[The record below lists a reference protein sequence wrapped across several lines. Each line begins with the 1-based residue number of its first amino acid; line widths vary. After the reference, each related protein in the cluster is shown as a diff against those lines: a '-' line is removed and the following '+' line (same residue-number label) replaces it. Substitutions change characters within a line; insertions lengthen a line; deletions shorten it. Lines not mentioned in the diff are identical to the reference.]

1 MLLDALRDFE
11 WLNEPLDVNFEEA
24 GMRVLTHNKTDRQE
38 AFSSRAGKHEEHM
51 ASFLPM
57 IAIYESVKFLS

>member
-24 GMRVLTHNKTDRQE
+24 GMRVLTHNKTDFWAVGAPPFRQRQR
-38 AFSSRAGKHEEHM
+38 AF
-51 ASFLPM
+51 FLCP
-57 IAIYESVKFLS
+57 A

>member
-1 MLLDALRDFE
+1 MTQYK
-11 WLNEPLDVNFEEA
+11 VN
-24 GMRVLTHNKTDRQE
+24 RQE

>member
-24 GMRVLTHNKTDRQE
+24 GMRVLTHNKTDFWQSCTTVS
-38 AFSSRAGKHEEHM
+38 AKTMGIFSMPGVK
-51 ASFLPM
+51 
-57 IAIYESVKFLS
+57 AILLSG

>member
-24 GMRVLTHNKTDRQE
+24 GMRVLTHNKTDFWQSVHHR
-38 AFSSRAGKHEEHM
+38 FGKD
-51 ASFLPM
+51 
-57 IAIYESVKFLS
+57 LSLIHI

>member
-24 GMRVLTHNKTDRQE
+24 GMRVLTHNKTDFWQSCTTVS
-38 AFSSRAGKHEEHM
+38 AKTTGI
-51 ASFLPM
+51 FLCP
-57 IAIYESVKFLS
+57 A